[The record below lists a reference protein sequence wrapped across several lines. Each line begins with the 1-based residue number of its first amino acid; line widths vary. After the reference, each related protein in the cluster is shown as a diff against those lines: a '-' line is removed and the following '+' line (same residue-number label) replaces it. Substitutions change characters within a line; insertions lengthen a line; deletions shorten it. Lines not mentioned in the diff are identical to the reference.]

1 MGEVR
6 APRALR
12 TAAFYAQPMAAK
24 LVALVLP
31 LGLDTFAV
39 AAALGALGQPP
50 ERRRRIAL
58 LFSAFE
64 VSMPLV
70 GLALGAPLGQA
81 LGRSADYLAIVVL
94 IGFGLYS
101 LSGREKRQLDQITR
115 MGAVGAIV
123 LGVSISLDELAVGF
137 TVGLLRLPVVLVV
150 LLIGAQAFVVS
161 QLGLRLGGRL
171 SETLREG
178 AERVAGVALSA
189 LGLVLL
195 LEALVA

>member
-178 AERVAGVALSA
+178 DERVAGVALSA